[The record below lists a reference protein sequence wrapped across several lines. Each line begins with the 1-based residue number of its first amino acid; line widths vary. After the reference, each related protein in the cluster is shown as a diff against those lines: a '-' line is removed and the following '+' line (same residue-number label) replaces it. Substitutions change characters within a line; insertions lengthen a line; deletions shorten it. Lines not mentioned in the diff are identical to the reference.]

1 MLKQLEILRF
11 FFHCKLIVIVCKF
24 NFSCCSFLSDNFL
37 NNSLDNT
44 SFLIYSKV
52 VYLWVKLP
60 GINSKTRFFSTSRA
74 LFLPCYCYF
83 YIPLA
88 IWATTLWSR
97 FPWECSGTCFD
108 SCLCKYPQYF
118 VSVPMMMW
126 VFINTSIHVTT
137 FTLSPYGW
145 NGAST
150 LWIFVDF
157 QYRKISRQCLH
168 SCLSIIWLPLYLV

>member
-1 MLKQLEILRF
+1 M
-11 FFHCKLIVIVCKF
+11 FFHYKLIVIVCKF

-60 GINSKTRFFSTSRA
+60 GINSKTRFFSKSRV
-74 LFLPCYCYF
+74 LFLPCYSNF

-126 VFINTSIHVTT
+126 VFTCYDLHPLSLGLTWC
-137 FTLSPYGW
+137 FDTL
-145 NGAST
+145 
-150 LWIFVDF
+150 DF
-157 QYRKISRQCLH
+157 CRFPIPENFPTMLAFLLEHYMITALFG
-168 SCLSIIWLPLYLV
+168 LIWTYLLLYI